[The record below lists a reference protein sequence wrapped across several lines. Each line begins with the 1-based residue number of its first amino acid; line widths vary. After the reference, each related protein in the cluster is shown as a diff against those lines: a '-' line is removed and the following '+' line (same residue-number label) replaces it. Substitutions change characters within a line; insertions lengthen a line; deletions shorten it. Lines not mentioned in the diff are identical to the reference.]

1 MNTRNH
7 FFFNSVLV
15 GALINPCNAHCMP
28 LKKNKKIV
36 CGDTVKQGH
45 V

>member
-1 MNTRNH
+1 MSTRNQ
-7 FFFNSVLV
+7 FFLVPVLV

-28 LKKNKKIV
+28 LKKNV
-36 CGDTVKQGH
+36 SGDIVKQGY